1 MTLLQKSLQP
11 LTRSKV
17 AKKEGDIISVF
28 SALIDK
34 NRPPLPARFSDLKKQ
49 LWNDSLS
56 QSWRGVLEALKV
68 KTNEVGQ
75 KGSSVGLLPY
85 YCPTLLLTPI
95 QIIPKVSYSE
105 IQAGLS
111 ADKVAKIKEAGVV
124 VVQGAV
130 SKDVRLGVL

>member
-1 MTLLQKSLQP
+1 
-11 LTRSKV
+11 
-17 AKKEGDIISVF
+17 
-28 SALIDK
+28 LIDK

-75 KGSSVGLLPY
+75 KGSS
-85 YCPTLLLTPI
+85 
-95 QIIPKVSYSE
+95 IIPKVSYSE

-111 ADKVAKIKEAGVV
+111 TDKVAKIKEAGVV

-130 SKDVRLGVL
+130 SKDEALGWKDSIKDYIKQNAGLVKGAPFDEIVFLRIVQYQRPNSSPHSSCYY